1 MSFDVKM
8 PRMSQTTDEVRLV
21 QWLVREGDRV
31 NKGDPL
37 CQVET
42 DKTTMDVEAFQGG
55 TVLRLFVPQDST
67 VIAGDVIASLGEP
80 GEKIPEGVALAPSGE
95 APVGP
100 GPAARGTAGAHSG
113 EALLDVREEREKK
126 AIAAGKVRPDARAGA
141 RRHFSRQVLSADG
154 KTLRATPLVQ
164 NIAKKKGIPLDRVKG
179 SGPGGLITKKD
190 LEAYREQGLP
200 AEGPQALSAHQLAVA
215 RSLVRSAQ
223 EIPHFY
229 LKCRCFADSFLLW
242 RERNRRSDGQKVS
255 MDAIFIYAASRAL
268 QEYPRINGSFKENR
282 LVVHS
287 GIHVCVAI
295 AAGDEL
301 FAPVVRAA
309 DKKGVT
315 EIDAEI
321 RWLAAKTRS
330 GELEAK
336 DITGGTFTVTNL
348 GMYPVDEFCAIINPP
363 QAGILAVGRISKAL
377 HIDETGGMHI
387 RSACTLTGSFD
398 HRIVNGAEGAA
409 FLQKIKEIL
418 EEGL

>member
-1 MSFDVKM
+1 MPFDVKM

-21 QWLVREGDRV
+21 QWLVKEGDRV

-55 TVLRLFVPQDST
+55 TVLRLFVSQDSI
-67 VIAGDVIASLGEP
+67 VNAGEVIASLGEA
-80 GEKIPEGVALAPSGE
+80 GEKITEAGALGE
-95 APVGP
+95 AAV
-100 GPAARGTAGAHSG
+100 
-113 EALLDVREEREKK
+113 EVREERAKPGG
-126 AIAAGKVRPDARAGA
+126 IAAEEARSGTRPGAG
-141 RRHFSRQVLSADG
+141 RPFSRQVLSDDG
-154 KTLRATPLVQ
+154 KTVRATPLVQ
-164 NIAKKKGIPLDRVKG
+164 NIAKKKGIPLARVKG

-190 LEAYREQGLP
+190 LEAYGEQACKEKGP
-200 AEGPQALSAHQLAVA
+200 EVTYEGHEPLSAHQLAVA

-242 RERNRRSDGQKVS
+242 RERNRRQDGQKVS
-255 MDAIFIYAASRAL
+255 LDAMFIYAASRAL
-268 QEYPRINGSFKENR
+268 QEYPRVNGSFRENR

-295 AAGDEL
+295 AAGSEL
-301 FAPVVRAA
+301 FAPVVREA
-309 DKKGVT
+309 DKKSVA
-315 EIDAEI
+315 EIDAEV
-321 RWLAAKTRS
+321 RRLAEKARS
-330 GELEAK
+330 GKLDMK
-336 DITGGTFTVTNL
+336 DLTGGTFTVTNL

-363 QAGILAVGRISKAL
+363 QAGILAVGRIRKVL

-409 FLQKIKEIL
+409 FLQKIKKIL

>member
-1 MSFDVKM
+1 MPFDVKM

-21 QWLVREGDRV
+21 QWLVKEGDRV

-55 TVLRLFVPQDST
+55 TVLKLLVPHDSIVNAGE
-67 VIAGDVIASLGEP
+67 VIAFLGEA
-80 GEKIPEGVALAPSGE
+80 GEKITEAGALGE
-95 APVGP
+95 AAV
-100 GPAARGTAGAHSG
+100 
-113 EALLDVREEREKK
+113 EVREERAKPGGV
-126 AIAAGKVRPDARAGA
+126 AAEEARPGTRPGAG
-141 RRHFSRQVLSADG
+141 RPFSRQVLSADG
-154 KTLRATPLVQ
+154 KTVRATPLVQ
-164 NIAKKKGIPLDRVKG
+164 NIAKKKGIPLARVKG

-190 LEAYREQGLP
+190 LEAYREQAYKEKGP
-200 AEGPQALSAHQLAVA
+200 EVTYEGHEPLSAHQLAVA

-242 RERNRRSDGQKVS
+242 RERNRRQDGQKVS
-255 MDAIFIYAASRAL
+255 LDAMFIYAASRAL
-268 QEYPRINGSFKENR
+268 QEYPRVNGSFRENR

-295 AAGDEL
+295 AAGSEL
-301 FAPVVRAA
+301 FAPVVREA
-309 DKKGVT
+309 DKKSVA
-315 EIDAEI
+315 EIDVEVRRLAEK
-321 RWLAAKTRS
+321 ARS
-330 GELEAK
+330 GKLDMK
-336 DITGGTFTVTNL
+336 DLTGGTFTVTNL

-363 QAGILAVGRISKAL
+363 QAGILAVGRIRKVL

-409 FLQKIKEIL
+409 FLQKIKKIL